1 MKNARK
7 DGNSKNINFVK
18 KMKIIKENFTLRE
31 LNFDDCESLAK
42 YANSIN
48 VWNNVRDYFPHP
60 YTINDAKNFIN
71 TVKSRANIQ
80 DFAITV
86 NDEVVG
92 VIGFIPCTDVER
104 LSAEVGY
111 WIGENFWN
119 KGIMTEALKC
129 LVAYIFNNTE
139 FIRLFAPIFEF
150 NKASMRVL
158 EKAGFTQIAILNKAA
173 IKNEKIIN
181 LHYFELLK

>member
-1 MKNARK
+1 
-7 DGNSKNINFVK
+7 
-18 KMKIIKENFTLRE
+18 MKIIKENFTLRE

-119 KGIMTEALKC
+119 KGRFK
-129 LVAYIFNNTE
+129 
-139 FIRLFAPIFEF
+139 
-150 NKASMRVL
+150 
-158 EKAGFTQIAILNKAA
+158 IL
-173 IKNEKIIN
+173 
-181 LHYFELLK
+181 